1 MDRNEV
7 ITRLRSVE
15 PMLRAHGISAL
26 YLFGSYAQD
35 EAAEASDVDLFVD
48 PAGNNE
54 FGLIPLFDSQ
64 AIVESVLPGMEIGF
78 STRDGIVPRYR
89 PYIERDAIRF
99 SERVGQG
106 PARATPAYS

>member
-15 PMLRAHGISAL
+15 PMRRARGVGAL
-26 YLFGSYAQD
+26 YLFGSYARE

-48 PAGNNE
+48 PADSNA

-64 AIVESVLPGMEIGF
+64 AIVESVFPDVKIGF
-78 STRDGIVPRYR
+78 STRDAIVPRYR
-89 PYIERDAIRF
+89 PYIERDAIRVF
-99 SERVGQG
+99 
-106 PARATPAYS
+106 